1 MPKCPIEVSQTILSM
16 LTRLIET
23 PKERSIM
30 LARFA
35 EGLKTS
41 PMA

>member
-1 MPKCPIEVSQTILSM
+1 MPKCPIEVSKTIVSM

-23 PKERSIM
+23 PKERSFM
-30 LARFA
+30 LARLT

-41 PMA
+41 LMA

>member
-1 MPKCPIEVSQTILSM
+1 MPKCPIEVSKMIVSM
-16 LTRLIET
+16 LARLIEI

-41 PMA
+41 PIA